1 MSEGRLRGCAVV
13 AAVAVG
19 ELGDGGL
26 SMLAAIATSDLLRG
40 NSQRAR
46 TY

>member
-1 MSEGRLRGCAVV
+1 MSEGRLRGCAV

-19 ELGDGGL
+19 ELEDGGS
-26 SMLAAIATSDLLRG
+26 SMLAAIATSDLFRG
-40 NSQRAR
+40 NSQLAR